1 VTLAAFVY
9 AELLKELV
17 IKKKVK
23 EQAEILIHRVKMIK
37 WWSNY
42 SLYSPKKAS
51 ATTCGTCSS
60 FIKTEAED

>member
-37 WWSNY
+37 
-42 SLYSPKKAS
+42 
-51 ATTCGTCSS
+51 
-60 FIKTEAED
+60 